1 MTTVHEITEEPTM
14 ETQVTQMKT
23 WETFLVY
30 LFLCV
35 LTITS
40 IVTLMFYFSK
50 VYIAGHTRGERIAF
64 GFGIGFLIS
73 LALAAI
79 GTWRAIR
86 EPTKKVDEDDEEEV
100 EDEEE

>member
-1 MTTVHEITEEPTM
+1 VVHEIPEEPTM

-40 IVTLMFYFSK
+40 IVTLVFYFSK
-50 VYIAGHTRGERIAF
+50 MWMTGHTRGERIAM
-64 GFGIGFLIS
+64 GFGIGLVIS

-86 EPTKKVDEDDEEEV
+86 EPTPEEDEDDEEID
-100 EDEEE
+100 DEEE

>member
-1 MTTVHEITEEPTM
+1 M
-14 ETQVTQMKT
+14 ETQTIQLKT

-40 IVTLMFYFSK
+40 IVTLIFYFSK
-50 VYIAGHTRGERIAF
+50 VYLLEHTRGERIAI

-86 EPTKKVDEDDEEEV
+86 EPSKKEDEDDEEEV
-100 EDEEE
+100 DDEEE

>member
-1 MTTVHEITEEPTM
+1 M
-14 ETQVTQMKT
+14 ETQTTQLKT

-40 IVTLMFYFSK
+40 IVVLVFYFSK
-50 VYIAGHTRGERIAF
+50 LWMAGHTRGERIAM
-64 GFGIGFLIS
+64 GFGIGFVIA

-86 EPTKKVDEDDEEEV
+86 EPTPEEGEDDEEV